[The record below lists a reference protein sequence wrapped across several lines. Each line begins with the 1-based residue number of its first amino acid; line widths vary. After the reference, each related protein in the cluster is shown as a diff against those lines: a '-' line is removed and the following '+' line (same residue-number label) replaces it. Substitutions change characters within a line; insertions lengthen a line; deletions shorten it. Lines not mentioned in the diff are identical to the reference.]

1 MKLIIAGNLREFKE
15 YCRQNNLKPN
25 EVVGAFREGDVLG
38 RFFESVDF
46 VGNYSKNPLYKNDLE
61 FIKSRVRL

>member
-15 YCRQNNLKPN
+15 YCRQNDLKPD
-25 EVVGAFREGDVLG
+25 EVVGAFRETDLLG

-46 VGNYSKNPLYKNDLE
+46 VGHYSKNPLYEGDMTL
-61 FIKSRVRL
+61 IKSRVRS